1 MYLSTIDAD
10 LGSTAPHPELAG
22 ARVLLTGVCERAGL
36 DVARAFADHGCRMV
50 VQCDEASPETDAIA
64 EVVARSLAEMRLY
77 TGRFGVAEEPVPFA
91 QKAAQAYGGLDVVVN
106 FITLEPADLADCVT
120 VAEIEDRV
128 SAKLLAPTLIT
139 RVAANRMRL
148 TLAEGLV
155 VNVVL
160 LPAPRNAGEEA
171 FAGLMRAAVA
181 ALTRGEA
188 REWAGQAIRINAI
201 APRSDVEP
209 ASGACLDNEPDVA
222 ALILHLAGK
231 RGRTLSGL
239 VFDARC

>member
-10 LGSTAPHPELAG
+10 LGTTTPHPELAG
-22 ARVLLTGVCERAGL
+22 ARVLLTGISAEAGL
-36 DVARAFADHGCRMV
+36 DVARAFADHGCRMI
-50 VQCDEASPETDAIA
+50 VQADEASPETTAIA
-64 EVVARSLAEMRLY
+64 EVVARTLAEMRLF
-77 TGRFGVAEEPVPFA
+77 TGRLGSIEEPVPFT
-91 QKAAQAYGGLDVVVN
+91 QKAAQVYGGLDVVVN
-106 FITLEPADLADCVT
+106 FVTLDPEDLAGCET
-120 VAEIEDRV
+120 VAEIEDLV
-128 SAKLLAPTLIT
+128 SAKLTAPTLIT

-160 LPAPRNAGEEA
+160 LPSPRNAQEEA
-171 FAGLMRAAVA
+171 LAGLMRAAIA

-201 APRSDVEP
+201 APRGPMD
-209 ASGACLDNEPDVA
+209 ATAGACIDNEPDMA

-231 RGRTLSGL
+231 RGRNLSGL
-239 VFDARC
+239 VFDACR